1 MIARLALAGVAIAA
15 AMAAAEVGLRTC
27 DCARLGLAIPGTS
40 GSLPFPDNP
49 AGQFHFHYNSYGDRT
64 AEPLRADDT
73 RERWCVAGD
82 SHANGIGVDD
92 GDRLSDKLDASLN
105 ASGRRVV
112 VFNVATPGA
121 TLPHY
126 VAMIRRCASLY
137 GAHSIVVVVY
147 LGNDLIEL
155 SHWIDRGRPDV
166 ERKMPVPTIE
176 RAHSVLRYSYLFDTA
191 ALAWHSV
198 SDRRSISEEH
208 NRDLQAYRQAELY
221 AAHAERRASDLDAFA
236 AEFAELKSQASRSSA
251 RLLVVALPSWLP
263 LDAGASTSAIERVE
277 TDLEREMID
286 RARRSGVRVLDA
298 TVALGR
304 QPAQSEFWAVDR
316 HLSVVGHGVVASAI
330 FDDLTAVH

>member
-15 AMAAAEVGLRTC
+15 ATAAAEVGLRAC

-49 AGQFHFHYNSYGDRT
+49 AGRFHFHYNSYGDRT
-64 AEPLRADDT
+64 AEPLRAGDT

-92 GDRLSDKLDASLN
+92 ADRLSDKLDASLN
-105 ASGRRVV
+105 ASGRRVA
-112 VFNVATPGA
+112 VFNVAAPGA

-126 VAMIRRCASLY
+126 VEMIRRCASLY
-137 GAHSIVVVVY
+137 SAHSMVVVVY

-166 ERKMPVPTIE
+166 EREMPTPAIE
-176 RAHSVLRYSYLFDTA
+176 RARAVLRYSYLFDTA

-198 SDRRSISEEH
+198 SHRRSISEQH
-208 NRDLQAYRQAELY
+208 NRELQAYRQAEFY
-221 AAHAERRASDLDAFA
+221 TAHTERRASDLNAFA
-236 AEFAELKSQASRSSA
+236 AELDELKSQASRSSA
-251 RLLVVALPSWLP
+251 RLLIVALPSWLR
-263 LDAGASTSAIERVE
+263 LDAGASMSPIEQVE

-298 TVALGR
+298 TAALGR
-304 QPAQSEFWAVDR
+304 QPAQSEFWTVDR
-316 HLSVVGHGVVASAI
+316 HLSVVGHGIVARAI
-330 FDDLTAVH
+330 FDDLTVVQ